1 MDPSLLF
8 YLSSSESENDERVVR
23 KQLRG
28 RSNPLVLSDN
38 AFIKR
43 FRLSKK
49 AFQYVLSKTN
59 INCDDTKAV
68 PAALQLA
75 ASLSLLASG
84 SYKQTVG
91 SDYLIG
97 MCQSTVSKL
106 TSNVL
111 KEIERKL
118 CPEFIKFQPN
128 ESSRCKE
135 RFAEKYKIPGVVG
148 CVDGTHIGL
157 QKPIRDEHMYF
168 NRKGYHSL
176 NVMLICDHT
185 CNILAINCQYRG
197 AAHDF

>member
-28 RSNPLVLSDN
+28 RSNPLALSDN

-43 FRLSKK
+43 FRLSKE

-75 ASLSLLASG
+75 ASLLLLASG
-84 SYKQTVG
+84 NYQHTVG

-111 KEIERKL
+111 KEMESKL

-128 ESSRCKE
+128 ES
-135 RFAEKYKIPGVVG
+135 
-148 CVDGTHIGL
+148 
-157 QKPIRDEHMYF
+157 
-168 NRKGYHSL
+168 
-176 NVMLICDHT
+176 
-185 CNILAINCQYRG
+185 
-197 AAHDF
+197 